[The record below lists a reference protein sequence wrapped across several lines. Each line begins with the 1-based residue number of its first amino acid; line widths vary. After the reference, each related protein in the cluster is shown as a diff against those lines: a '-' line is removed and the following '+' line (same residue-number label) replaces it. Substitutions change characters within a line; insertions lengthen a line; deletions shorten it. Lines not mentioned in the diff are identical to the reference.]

1 VAFHD
6 TNEHEEMAEAA
17 DHQLDEWEWL
27 VGNVVVVGLVC
38 LVVFDSF
45 DLVDNQHGI
54 SSTT

>member
-1 VAFHD
+1 
-6 TNEHEEMAEAA
+6 MAEAA